1 MKKLFILL
9 LLLLSL
15 ALLCSCG
22 QNAPIDAESTTEPT
36 TEAAPTSAATIVTE
50 PLAPV
55 VSRLRDVDN
64 PIILLVLPEIALL
77 FSHCPHP

>member
-1 MKKLFILL
+1 MKKLFL

-22 QNAPIDAESTTEPT
+22 QNAPIDAESTTAPT

-50 PLAPV
+50 PLVPV
-55 VSRLRDVDN
+55 VEPTLHTVSFIAAGDN
-64 PIILLVLPEIALL
+64 MA
-77 FSHCPHP
+77 